1 MIGVFSGG
9 QLKLLWK
16 VCNQTKCK
24 QTPIVVTSKIIYNDT
39 VQGDYVE
46 TRAQ

>member
-1 MIGVFSGG
+1 MIGEFSGG

-24 QTPIVVTSKIIYNDT
+24 QTPIVVTSKITYNDP